1 MNGIVKTNYTV
12 HRINRVPEESL
23 IRHSYNFYFNF
34 IQIVFIIHYYM
45 NDEVRFHFR
54 TKCNAQLL
62 PFISLFLFQL
72 ISIGKFSGLL
82 HLYRYRVHLLLLP
95 FCANIKLEK
104 RCFMYIVGSSINSYT
119 NFIGLL
125 QEFLQI
131 LTFNKF
137 FVFPQFLN

>member
-1 MNGIVKTNYTV
+1 
-12 HRINRVPEESL
+12 
-23 IRHSYNFYFNF
+23 
-34 IQIVFIIHYYM
+34 M
-45 NDEVRFHFR
+45 NDEVRFYFR
-54 TKCNAQLL
+54 TKCNAQPV
-62 PFISLFLFQL
+62 PFILLFLFQL
-72 ISIGKFSGLL
+72 ISIGEFSVLL

-95 FCANIKLEK
+95 FCANKCKLAHDKVVNKKFFYFGRCIKLEK

-137 FVFPQFLN
+137 FVFAQFFN